1 MATILDFG
9 VLKAA
14 KFFYSQRRSRQS
26 RTQPGV
32 IDLVYGEYL
41 QDPHAFRKIL
51 KAEFGIIS
59 NDLSSRLV
67 ISPLPLDRLLPGIE
81 EVLKREGIEYKWIK
95 PMDPILGLTRGNL
108 ALMIDDEPRY
118 ILFIGRASIEAVD
131 RVWIIGHSNNVEEVL
146 FIGAAA
152 SLKEN
157 LKPGSCNIPLY
168 TIGIGDPS
176 LAYAGLSSGLPVADK
191 TLTQRIAK
199 IAREAG
205 CNTVSLLHASVP
217 YFYIE
222 TRKFLQYLSDIGI
235 FSIDMELAYVLRI
248 LDTFKKKAAG
258 ILLIE
263 DMPLHGI
270 EYMSQNYNNI
280 RDSINR
286 VKKEVV
292 PGIVL
297 RFLQS

>member
-1 MATILDFG
+1 M
-9 VLKAA
+9 
-14 KFFYSQRRSRQS
+14 
-26 RTQPGV
+26 
-32 IDLVYGEYL
+32 VYGEYL
-41 QDPHAFRKIL
+41 RDPHVFRKIL
-51 KAEFGIIS
+51 KEEFGITS
-59 NDLSSRLV
+59 NDLPSRLV
-67 ISPLPLDRLLPGIE
+67 ISPLPLDRLLLSIE

-95 PMDPILGLTRGNL
+95 PIDPILGLTRGNL
-108 ALMIDDEPRY
+108 ALVMDDEPRY
-118 ILFIGRASIEAVD
+118 ILFIGRGSIEAVD
-131 RVWIIGHSNNVEEVL
+131 RVWIIGHSNSVEEVL
-146 FIGAAA
+146 FIGTAA

-157 LKPGSCNIPLY
+157 LKPGSCNIPFY
-168 TIGIGDPS
+168 TISIGDPS
-176 LAYAGLSSGLPVADK
+176 LTYAGLSSGLPVADK

-222 TRKFLQYLSDIGI
+222 TRRFLQYLSNIGV

-280 RDSINR
+280 KDAINR
-286 VKKEVV
+286 VKKEII
-292 PGIVL
+292 PRIIL
-297 RFLQS
+297 RFLQY